1 MDSSI
6 RNVERQASR
15 PTERTS
21 VMILLALNLFSLV
34 SSAAGG
40 RGLAP
45 PFPFQLIFSFLQ
57 V

>member
-1 MDSSI
+1 
-6 RNVERQASR
+6 
-15 PTERTS
+15 
-21 VMILLALNLFSLV
+21 MILLALYLALV

-45 PFPFQLIFSFLQ
+45 PFPFQLIFSFFE